1 MKKTYLLFIVLTFL
15 IVACKGD
22 RNPVV
27 LIETELGNIEAEIF
41 VKEAPITGANF
52 MHHVDSGSYNSG
64 AYFYRVVRM
73 DNQPNNDVKI
83 EVVQCGLYR
92 SGRKIPPI
100 AHETTEMT
108 GIKHTDGT
116 LSMARNA
123 PGTANTEFSICIG
136 DQPELDYQGKRNPD
150 GQGFAAFGR
159 VTKGMDVAR
168 KIQQQED
175 ANQYLIQPITIYSI
189 KRIR

>member
-1 MKKTYLLFIVLTFL
+1 MKNSYLFL
-15 IVACKGD
+15 IVFSLLMAACKVD
-22 RNPVV
+22 KNPVV
-27 LIETELGNIEAEIF
+27 LIETESGNIEAEIF
-41 VKEAPITGANF
+41 VKNAPITGANF
-52 MHHVDSGSYNSG
+52 MQHVDSGTYNNG
-64 AYFYRVVRM
+64 ACFYRVVRM

-92 SGRKIPPI
+92 SERRFPPI
-100 AHETTEMT
+100 VHETTEMT

-116 LSMARNA
+116 LSMARRD
-123 PGTANTEFSICIG
+123 PGSANTEFSICIG

-175 ANQYLIQPITIYSI
+175 SGQYLVNPVVIRSI